1 MAVQNWAGTLNTNEV
16 YSDLFNTI
24 IRHIVFSNNIDDTK
38 ASLLDM
44 ARVDGGLYGDQVLY
58 TSFDILGTREW
69 LGDAEAANLLNVK
82 RNTTEITQAL
92 ELDNF
97 RQIDLT
103 LDDYLSKRAW
113 ADASAFGQF
122 NSALLQSMRDSKRI
136 FESTTYNT
144 FIGTHTSSPDSPSY
158 ATQNPTI
165 TLQKE
170 EAGETP
176 EQTEAR
182 NRIDAQTIAQFTS
195 DLLVKL
201 EYPSRDFNDY
211 GFIRSLNSEDLIA
224 VWSSD
229 WMSKITK
236 VDTPTIYNRDSALA
250 DKFGE
255 YTLPGFLFGD
265 VNASSGTTP
274 ASNTSIRSL
283 IEVTISDKVYFP
295 GDLLPGSYNYEANTT
310 YTVDPSV
317 VYVLMHKESVPYLEG
332 FQASTEF
339 NNARALNQNH
349 YITWGYGTL
358 NHLYQYPFIRVKA
371 VPAS

>member
-1 MAVQNWAGTLNTNEV
+1 MAIQNWAGQLNTNEV

-24 IRHIVFSNNIDDTK
+24 LRHIVFSNNIDDTK
-38 ASLLDM
+38 ASLLDR
-44 ARVDGGLYGDQVLY
+44 ARVDGGLYGDQALY
-58 TSFDILGTREW
+58 TSFDIMGTREW
-69 LGDAEAANLLNVK
+69 LGDAEAANLLNVN
-82 RNTTEITQAL
+82 RNNSEITQAL

-113 ADASAFGQF
+113 ADSTAFGQF

-136 FESTTYNT
+136 FESTTYNV
-144 FIGTHTSSPDSPSY
+144 FIGTHTSTKDAPSF

-170 EAGETP
+170 AADETP

-182 NRIDAQTIAQFTS
+182 NRIDAQTIAQFMS
-195 DLLVKL
+195 DLMVKL
-201 EYPSRDFNDY
+201 EYPTRDYNDY
-211 GFIRSLNSEDLIA
+211 GYIRSLNSNDLIA
-224 VWSSD
+224 VWNSD
-229 WMSKITK
+229 WVNKITRL
-236 VDTPTIYNRDSALA
+236 DTPTIFNKDSALA

-265 VNASSGTTP
+265 PIAAGGSTPSSNDSVRT
-274 ASNTSIRSL
+274 L
-283 IEVTISDKVYFP
+283 VEVKIGDKVYFP
-295 GDLLPGSYNYEANTT
+295 GDLLPGSYTYEAGTA
-310 YTVDPSV
+310 YKVDPTV
-317 VYVLMHKESVPYLEG
+317 CFVLMHKESVPYLEG
-332 FQASTEF
+332 FNASTEF

-349 YITWGYGTL
+349 YLTWGYGTL

-371 VPAS
+371 VPAA